1 MKNSYLV
8 FKKQITQLHVL
19 GVTIGI
25 TQGHLKGMLFLCS
38 TYHNFLYSEPADVCL
53 MNILSIYI

>member
-19 GVTIGI
+19 GATIGI

-38 TYHNFLYSEPADVCL
+38 DYHNFHFT
-53 MNILSIYI
+53 LSQLTYIE